1 MSPATSS
8 PQPASA
14 GARLR
19 AAMAVEKPLQM
30 PGAINAYAAMLAER
44 AGFKALYV
52 SGAGIANAS
61 FGLPDL
67 GMTGLND
74 VCEDIRRISGATEL
88 PILVDADTG
97 WGGAFNVSRSVKEL
111 IRAGA
116 AACHI
121 EDQVQAKR
129 CGHRPG
135 KAIVPK
141 DDMVDR
147 IKAAV
152 DGRHD
157 SNFVLVARTDALAVE
172 GIDSAIE
179 RAQAC
184 AEAGADVIFAEACT
198 TLAEYQRFIAE
209 VPVPILANLTEF
221 GKTPYFTV
229 EQLRG
234 IGISMIIYPLSA
246 FRAMSRA
253 AEAVYG
259 AIRQE
264 GTQHSVVER
273 MQTRA
278 ELYEALG
285 YMDYER
291 KLDSLFGSDK
301 P

>member
-1 MSPATSS
+1 M
-8 PQPASA
+8 
-14 GARLR
+14 R
-19 AAMAVEKPLQM
+19 AEAPLQM
-30 PGAINAYAAMLAER
+30 PGAINAYSAMLAER

-97 WGGAFNVSRSVKEL
+97 WGAAFNIQRTVREL

-135 KAIVPK
+135 KALVPK

-152 DGRHD
+152 DGRSD
-157 SNFVLVARTDALAVE
+157 AQFVIVARTDALAVE
-172 GIDSAIE
+172 GIEAAIE

-184 AEAGADVIFAEACT
+184 AAAGADVIFAEACT
-198 TLAEYQRFIAE
+198 TIDQYQRFVRE

-229 EQLRG
+229 EQLRA
-234 IGISMIIYPLSA
+234 IGIAMIIYPLSA
-246 FRAMSRA
+246 FRAMSNA
-253 AEAVYG
+253 AIAVYDT
-259 AIRQE
+259 IRRD
-264 GTQHSVVER
+264 GTQAAVVGT

-278 ELYEALG
+278 ELYEVLG
-285 YMDYER
+285 YLRYEEKMDA
-291 KLDSLFGSDK
+291 LFGKS
-301 P
+301 

>member
-1 MSPATSS
+1 MT
-8 PQPASA
+8 QGSA

-19 AAMAVEKPLQM
+19 AAMQAEAPLQL
-30 PGAINAYAAMLAER
+30 PGAINAYSAMLAER

-67 GMTGLND
+67 GMTSLND
-74 VCEDIRRISGATEL
+74 VCEDIRRISGATPL
-88 PILVDADTG
+88 PVMVDADTG
-97 WGGAFNVSRSVKEL
+97 WGGAFNVQRTVKEL

-116 AACHI
+116 GACHI

-135 KAIVPK
+135 KALVPK
-141 DDMVDR
+141 DDMADR

-152 DGRHD
+152 DGRQD
-157 SNFVLVARTDALAVE
+157 PDFVIVARTDALAVE

-179 RAQAC
+179 RSIAC
-184 AEAGADVIFAEACT
+184 VEAGADVIFAEACT
-198 TLAEYQRFIAE
+198 TIEQYQRFIAE
-209 VPVPILANLTEF
+209 VKVPILANLTEF

-229 EQLRG
+229 AQLREIG
-234 IGISMIIYPLSA
+234 IGLIIYPLSA

-253 AEAVYG
+253 AEQVYG
-259 AIRQE
+259 AIRGD
-264 GTQHSVVER
+264 GTQAAVVDR

-278 ELYEALG
+278 ELYEVLG
-285 YMDYER
+285 YLRYEQKMDE
-291 KLDSLFGSDK
+291 LFGRDNNAT
-301 P
+301 

>member
-1 MSPATSS
+1 MSLV
-8 PQPASA
+8 SA

-19 AAMAVEKPLQM
+19 AAMATESPLQL
-30 PGAINAYAAMLAER
+30 PGVINAYAAMQAER
-44 AGFKALYV
+44 AGFRAAYV
-52 SGAGIANAS
+52 SGAGVANAS

-67 GMTGLND
+67 GMTSLTD
-74 VCEDIRRISGATEL
+74 VCEDIRRISGASPL
-88 PILVDADTG
+88 PLLVDADTG
-97 WGGAFNVSRSVKEL
+97 WGAVFNIQRTVREF

-135 KAIVPK
+135 KAVVPK
-141 DDMVDR
+141 EDMVDR

-152 DGRHD
+152 DGRTD
-157 SNFVLVARTDALAVE
+157 ADFVIVARTDALAVE

-198 TLAEYQRFIAE
+198 TIAEYRRFVTE

-229 EQLRG
+229 DELREAG
-234 IGISMIIYPLSA
+234 IRMIIYPLSA
-246 FRAMSRA
+246 FRAMARA
-253 AEAVYG
+253 AEAVYA
-259 AIRQE
+259 AIRNEQ
-264 GTQHSVVER
+264 TQRSVVGI
-273 MQTRA
+273 MQTRT
-278 ELYEALG
+278 ELYEVLG
-285 YMDYER
+285 YLGYEQ
-291 KLDSLFGSDK
+291 KLDQLYGKS
-301 P
+301 

>member
-1 MSPATSS
+1 MTKFS
-8 PQPASA
+8 SA
-14 GARLR
+14 GVRMR
-19 AAMAVEKPLQM
+19 QAMAAEKPLQL
-30 PGAINAYAAMLAER
+30 PGAINAYAALLAER

-67 GMTGLND
+67 GMTSLND
-74 VCEDIRRISGATEL
+74 VCEDIRRITGATQL

-97 WGGAFNVSRSVKEL
+97 WGSAFNVSRTVAEL

-116 AACHI
+116 GACHI

-135 KAIVPK
+135 KAIVPL

-147 IKAAV
+147 IKAAT

-157 SNFVLVARTDALAVE
+157 ANFVLVARTDALAVE

-184 AEAGADVIFAEACT
+184 VAAGADVIFAEACT
-198 TLAEYQRFIAE
+198 TLAEYTRFVKE
-209 VPVPILANLTEF
+209 VKAPILANLTEF
-221 GKTPYFTV
+221 GQTPYFTV
-229 EQLRG
+229 DALKSIE
-234 IGISMIIYPLSA
+234 ISMIIYPLSA

-253 AEAVYG
+253 AEAVYAG
-259 AIRQE
+259 IRRE
-264 GTQHSVVER
+264 GTQVNSVEH
-273 MQTRA
+273 MQTRK
-278 ELYEALG
+278 ELYEVLG
-285 YMDYER
+285 YMNYEQ
-291 KLDSLFGSDK
+291 KLDQLFGQVK